1 MQRTTRKKPHNNK
14 IRRRLLPSNK
24 NKRSKKKMS
33 KNYRL
38 KPEPMLMLT
47 THKVENSKV
56 SLLVKKNI
64 KVVVAVEEAVVGIE
78 ETEVNIE
85 AEVDI
90 KEVTETTNNKKEK
103 ISAVVLM
110 MMVKKVN
117 K

>member
-1 MQRTTRKKPHNNK
+1 
-14 IRRRLLPSNK
+14 
-24 NKRSKKKMS
+24 
-33 KNYRL
+33 
-38 KPEPMLMLT
+38 MLT